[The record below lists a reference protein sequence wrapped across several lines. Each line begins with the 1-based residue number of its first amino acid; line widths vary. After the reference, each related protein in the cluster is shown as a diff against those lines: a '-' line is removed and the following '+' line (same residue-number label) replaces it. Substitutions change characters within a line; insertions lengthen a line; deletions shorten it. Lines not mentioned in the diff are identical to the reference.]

1 MARSRA
7 RATVDRLVTV
17 VAWII
22 IIYQVFCQ
30 TTQYLRYSSH
40 SEISIVPVI
49 TRLPA
54 VSICAS
60 FWWGKIEKYYE
71 SLTVYQASLLMP
83 SPEQVIASCN
93 LTLPNG
99 TVVDCFSITKPH
111 RYLNHKMMC
120 TSLFEKGRTYL
131 PDDELVYSER
141 YKLADEENS
150 PLLRINYTGM
160 WNNLSV

>member
-1 MARSRA
+1 MTLFRTRVTAD
-7 RATVDRLVTV
+7 TLVTM

-22 IIYQVFCQ
+22 IMYQVFCQ
-30 TTQYLRYSSH
+30 TMQYLRYSSY

-60 FWWGKIEKYYE
+60 FWWGKMEKYYE

-83 SPEQVIASCN
+83 SYNQVIASCN

-99 TVVDCFSITKPH
+99 TVIDCLSITEPH

-131 PDDELVYSER
+131 PDDELTYSER
-141 YKLADEENS
+141 NKLAGYETS
-150 PLLRINYTGM
+150 PLLIINYTG
-160 WNNLSV
+160 LSN